1 MISYTLRR
9 LLQTIPLLLAASIV
23 IFTLLTLQP
32 GDPLDEIRQQNP
44 QITAQQ
50 LKELERAY
58 GFDQPIYVR
67 YFKWL
72 GRVLQGDFGQSRTYG
87 QPAAQ
92 FIFVERMP
100 KTLALSGFAL
110 LLALI
115 IAIPI
120 GILSA
125 VRQYSLTDYSI
136 TFFSF
141 VGFSTP
147 VFFLAILL
155 MFFFAIVLPEHP
167 INFSLG
173 NLDISWTWPAL
184 PTGGRPNI
192 FWSDVTE
199 GSITFFDFIGQW
211 AYYLILPVMTLSLI
225 QMATWTRFMRASL
238 LEVLNQD
245 FIRTARSKGLAER
258 KVLYKHALRN
268 SLVPIV
274 TLVGLAIP
282 NIFGGAVITE
292 TIFSYPGMG
301 TAIFESLTGKDYNV
315 AMAALS
321 FLAVLTAFSNLLAD
335 LLYAVVD
342 PRIRYD

>member
-1 MISYTLRR
+1 MLAYTARR
-9 LLQTIPLLLAASIV
+9 LLQMIPLLLAASIV
-23 IFTLLTLQP
+23 IFALLTLQP
-32 GDPLDEIRQQNP
+32 GDPLDELRQQNP
-44 QITAQQ
+44 QLTDEQ
-50 LKELERAY
+50 LKDLERAY
-58 GFDQPIYVR
+58 GLDQPIYIR
-67 YFKWL
+67 YLKWL
-72 GRVLQGDFGQSRTYG
+72 GRALQGDFGQSRTYA

-92 FIFVERMP
+92 YVFTERLP
-100 KTLALSGFAL
+100 KTLALSGIAL
-110 LLALI
+110 LAALL

-125 VRQYSLTDYSI
+125 VRQYSLTDYAI

-147 VFFLAILL
+147 VFFLGILL
-155 MFFFAIVLPEHP
+155 LYLFAIVLPET
-167 INFSLG
+167 LG
-173 NLDISWTWPAL
+173 IPAL
-184 PTGGRPNI
+184 PTSGRPPI
-192 FWSDVTE
+192 FWEDVINGTE
-199 GSITFFDFIGQW
+199 TFFTFIGQW

-225 QMATWTRFMRASL
+225 QMAQWARFMRASL

-268 SLVPIV
+268 SLIPIV
-274 TLVGLAIP
+274 TLVGLGIP
-282 NIFGGAVITE
+282 NVFGGAIITE

-301 TAIFESLTGKDYNV
+301 TAILESLLQKDYNV
-315 AMAALS
+315 AMVALT
-321 FLAVLTAFSNLLAD
+321 FLAVLTAFSNLMAD